1 MITLTPRQ
9 IELTNLA
16 SKGMDSQDIADAVGI
31 KVNTVRITLQQARE
45 RVGAKNIAH
54 LVAISIRKGLI
65 CLVAVAMLTGTD
77 DAMRRSGKTRIA
89 RKAEQVQ
96 MIAA

>member
-9 IELTNLA
+9 IELTELA
-16 SKGMDSQDIADAVGI
+16 SKGLDSQDIADAVGI

-65 CLVAVAMLTGTD
+65 CMLVVTMLTGTD
-77 DAMRRSGKTRIA
+77 DGLRRSSKTRIV
-89 RKAEQVQ
+89 RRVEQVE
-96 MIAA
+96 MYA

>member
-1 MITLTPRQ
+1 MTTLTPRQ

-16 SKGMDSQDIADAVGI
+16 SKGMDSQGIADTVGI

-54 LVAISIRKGLI
+54 LVAISLRKGLI
-65 CLVAVAMLTGTD
+65 CTLAVAMLTGTD
-77 DAMRRSGKTRIA
+77 DGLRRTSKTRIV
-89 RKAEQVQ
+89 RRVEQVE
-96 MIAA
+96 IYA